1 MAARA
6 AMLESRQ
13 SPQELQSIMAEARV
27 AAQTSAQQT
36 NGHMAGNHCSW
47 QRAEA
52 TPVDAASHCGR
63 LGLNDIAR

>member
-27 AAQTSAQQT
+27 ASQTSAQWT
-36 NGHMAGNHCSW
+36 NGHMAENHRNW

-52 TPVDAASHCGR
+52 IPKHAANPCGR
-63 LGLNDIAR
+63 LGPDDMAC

>member
-27 AAQTSAQQT
+27 AARNPAQRT
-36 NGHMAGNHCSW
+36 NGHVSTDHCNW
-47 QRAEA
+47 PRAQA
-52 TPVDAASHCGR
+52 IPAHAADYCG
-63 LGLNDIAR
+63 G